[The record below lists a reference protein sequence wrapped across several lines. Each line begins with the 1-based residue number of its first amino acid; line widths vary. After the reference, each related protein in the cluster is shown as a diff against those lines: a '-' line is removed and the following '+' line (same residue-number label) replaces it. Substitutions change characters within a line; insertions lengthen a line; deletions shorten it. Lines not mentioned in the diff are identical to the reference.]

1 MIPKKTKHQ
10 IIDLALLD
18 IAKELCYFAY
28 PNSSFT
34 KNLQAYLEN
43 IKHNLPEKINLKEIF
58 GIVDKSSSL
67 ETLINKL
74 NTLVELSPKD
84 KWHINDF
91 EPEKKE
97 FEEIYLAS
105 FLLKK
110 YLDKELETLALTEAE
125 AKKLLTAKPAKIIE
139 PRLFN
144 QGNLEPTPS
153 CAIVDTVYSFCV
165 GRNLPLSRVEADL
178 VGKKQFTNG
187 SVELVLEKIKE
198 ETEEAIINAYGVD
211 TLDIFYVLIAY
222 SFKNQLSYN
231 QSITV
236 SGWDI
241 LDYINRRNKR
251 NSTGEKRITKKQGLD
266 WVAHHCKLLD
276 GLKVFV
282 GKWSNPGK
290 KEFTVS
296 ETPLIIFEEI
306 APTYQVDSYGL
317 VDKTKIIDFHVTFRP
332 GKWLE
337 YFGDSTG
344 TYLKQFGYSHK
355 EVLALTSR
363 TNLGKNIG
371 HWLMFKLEQN
381 SSGKFKIRT
390 VLEQV
395 GERTRLESILSDRDS
410 KQAGDL
416 AKHLKEEWDY
426 AIEQLTTINDP
437 YGFSYVNP
445 PAWVSGDAKK
455 PRGWFKLWLDLR
467 VVFTK
472 PACLSSPSYREP
484 SKKESKTTHKESKT
498 LSYKDILEA
507 LDSHKDNKNVSIRK
521 LAIWYDVPF
530 AWLQRRLK
538 GKPKFKANEIKD
550 LLNGIEFLSKN
561 LESE

>member
-1 MIPKKTKHQ
+1 LSLEQ
-10 IIDLALLD
+10 LLN
-18 IAKELCYFAY
+18 I
-28 PNSSFT
+28 
-34 KNLQAYLEN
+34 LQ
-43 IKHNLPEKINLKEIF
+43 LKENDFMPIIKPIYDS
-58 GIVDKSSSL
+58 GIDECESKDEFDTKITQLSSL
-67 ETLINKL
+67 AADKIFE
-74 NTLVELSPKD
+74 LVADRIKSD
-84 KWHINDF
+84 IF
-91 EPEKKE
+91 EPK
-97 FEEIYLAS
+97 S
-105 FLLKK
+105 
-110 YLDKELETLALTEAE
+110 
-125 AKKLLTAKPAKIIE
+125 KPAKIIAS
-139 PRLFN
+139 RLFN

-165 GRNLPLSRVEADL
+165 GRNLSLSRVEADL
-178 VGKKQFTNG
+178 VGKKQFSNG

-251 NSTGEKRITKKQGLD
+251 NSTGEKRLTKKQTLE
-266 WVAHHCKLLD
+266 WVAHHSKLLD

-282 GKWSNPGK
+282 GLWTNPGK
-290 KEFTVS
+290 KQFSVS
-296 ETPLIIFEEI
+296 ESPLINFEEI
-306 APTYQVDSYGL
+306 KPTYQLDIFGNE
-317 VDKTKIIDFHVTFRP
+317 DKSKLIDYHITFKA

-410 KQAGDL
+410 KQASRD
-416 AKHLKEEWDY
+416 ADNFKRDFEY

-445 PAWVSGDAKK
+445 PAWVSGDARK
-455 PRGWFKLWLDLR
+455 PKGWFKLWLDLR

-472 PACLSSPSYREP
+472 PACLSSPSYREFETEKP
-484 SKKESKTTHKESKT
+484 KPKTEK
-498 LSYKDILEA
+498 LSYVDVVEA
-507 LDSHKDNKNVSIRK
+507 LNQHKDNTNVSIRK
-521 LAIWYDVPF
+521 LATWYGVSVG
-530 AWLQRRLK
+530 WLQRRLK
-538 GKPKFKANEIKD
+538 GKPKFKAHEIKD
-550 LLNGIEFLSKN
+550 LLKAIELLAK
-561 LESE
+561 EK

>member
-1 MIPKKTKHQ
+1 MIPKTTKHQ

-28 PNSSFT
+28 PNKPVSSFT
-34 KNLQAYLEN
+34 ENSTVYLFNL
-43 IKHNLPEKINLKEIF
+43 KSNLPQKIDVKEILN
-58 GIVDKSSSL
+58 IVEASSSL
-67 ETLINKL
+67 ENLIDTLNKL
-74 NTLVELSPKD
+74 VVLSPKD
-84 KWHINDF
+84 ESYISDF
-91 EPEKKE
+91 KPEKKE
-97 FEEIYLAS
+97 YEDIYLAS
-105 FLLKK
+105 FLVKK
-110 YLDKELETLALTEAE
+110 YLAKEMQKLDLTEAE
-125 AKKLLTAKPAKIIE
+125 AKKLLTAKSAKIIE
-139 PRLFN
+139 PRLYE

-153 CAIVDTVYSFCV
+153 CAIVDTVYSFCI
-165 GRNLPLSRVEADL
+165 GRNLPLKRDQADL
-178 VGKKQFTNG
+178 VGRKQFTNG
-187 SVELVLEKIKE
+187 SVELVLEKIKK

-251 NSTGEKRITKKQGLD
+251 NSTGEKRLTKKQGLD

-290 KEFTVS
+290 KEFMVS

-317 VDKTKIIDFHVTFRP
+317 VDKTKLIDYHVTFRP

-355 EVLALTSR
+355 EVLSLTSR

-410 KQAGDL
+410 KQAGGL
-416 AKHLKEEWDY
+416 ARNLKRDWDF

-455 PRGWFKLWLDLR
+455 PKGWFMLWLDLR

-472 PACLSSPSYREP
+472 PACLSSRSYREIETEKP
-484 SKKESKTTHKESKT
+484 KPNTEK
-498 LSYKDILEA
+498 LSYVDVVEA
-507 LDSHKDNKNVSIRK
+507 LNQHKDNTNVSIRK
-521 LAIWYDVPF
+521 LATWYGVSVG
-530 AWLQRRLK
+530 WLQRRLK
-538 GKPKFKANEIKD
+538 GKPKFKAHEIKD
-550 LLNGIEFLSKN
+550 LLKAIELLAK
-561 LESE
+561 EK